1 MYISRVIIKN
11 YRSIKDLTLNFNSG
25 KNVIVGK
32 NNSGKSNII
41 KAIDIVLGESSPTY
55 AKYNNITENDFYS
68 KNSETSNKI
77 MIFCELQKNE
87 NEKIDIEEVKR
98 NKFYGKYIDNLYE
111 ENDIL
116 KNKEILYNSSDYY
129 DREKGE
135 KNERWSNI
143 YFKNNNFKKEFL
155 QRIGNKNKFALIFTA
170 KISGEIIEKDLK
182 FLVFNEV
189 FNKWTVFFNGQL
201 RNILL
206 QSAIIPAFREPSQQL
221 SLSQWSW
228 YGKMMKAV
236 TKTVSKEKWEEYEN
250 VSKKVTEVSNDI
262 FSEVTKEINMGTL
275 KIAFPNTQL
284 YFRFLEGKKSELYKN
299 IC

>member
-11 YRSIKDLTLNFNSG
+11 YRSIKDLTLGFNSG

-68 KNSETSNKI
+68 SNSESADKI

-87 NEKIDIEEVKR
+87 NEKIDVEEVKS

-111 ENDIL
+111 EDDII
-116 KNKEILYNSSDYY
+116 KNKEIIYNTSDYY
-129 DREKGE
+129 DRERDGK
-135 KNERWSNI
+135 KRWSNL
-143 YFKNNNFKKEFL
+143 YFKNSNFKDEFV
-155 QRIGNKNKFALIFTA
+155 QKIGDKNKFAFLFTA
-170 KISGEIIEKDLK
+170 KINGEIIEKDLK
-182 FLVFNEV
+182 FLVYNEV
-189 FNKWTVFFNGQL
+189 LNKWTVFFNGQL

-221 SLSQWSW
+221 SLGQWS
-228 YGKMMKAV
+228 
-236 TKTVSKEKWEEYEN
+236 
-250 VSKKVTEVSNDI
+250 
-262 FSEVTKEINMGTL
+262 
-275 KIAFPNTQL
+275 
-284 YFRFLEGKKSELYKN
+284 
-299 IC
+299 